1 MERTSAILVA
11 TFLVAGLATLG
22 IAVMVWQRR
31 RSTPGGTWLVL
42 LMAAVSE
49 ILVMYGLSY
58 AASYSPET
66 KIRLIDIT
74 YFGWLLAPPTLLI
87 YIARVTGRESWLHRP
102 WVWIALVAFPLAYV
116 PIIWGPSASTIFF
129 GGGRGTDTFD
139 FPASSPLY
147 WLFIAY
153 TYVLLAIAAAV
164 IIRTARTTPRLHPTQ
179 AWLLISLVIVPW
191 FFSLG
196 SFVNLRF
203 FGADP
208 TVLSL
213 LLCAVLAFSVTQFR
227 VFDLRPMTEAE
238 AQLQSDSGVV
248 VVDRHGRLSEMN
260 ATAARLLGPGVSPAM
275 GLQLEH
281 IWATQP
287 AIVAALHRADL
298 GGISVP
304 SASGGGLLEFEYAP
318 IIEANGRESGILILI
333 REHEQANRA

>member
-1 MERTSAILVA
+1 MERSSAVLVA
-11 TFLVAGLATLG
+11 TFMVAGLATLG

-31 RSTPGGTWLVL
+31 RSTPGGTSLVL

-49 ILVMYGLSY
+49 ILMMYGLSY
-58 AASYSPET
+58 AAAFSPDT

-74 YFGWLLAPPTLLI
+74 YIGWLLAPPTLLV
-87 YIARVTGRESWLHRP
+87 YIARVTGRDSWLHRP
-102 WVWIALVAFPLAYV
+102 WSWIVLVGFPLVYV
-116 PIIWGPSASTIFF
+116 PIIWGPNSATIFF
-129 GGGRGTDTFD
+129 GGGRGTDTYD

-153 TYVLLAIAAAV
+153 TYVLLAIAAAI
-164 IIRTARTTPRLHPTQ
+164 IIRTARTTPRLHPAQ
-179 AWLLISLVIVPW
+179 AWLLISLVIIPW

-196 SFVNLRF
+196 SFVNARF

-238 AQLQSDSGVV
+238 VQLQSDAGVL

-287 AIVAALHRADL
+287 AIVAALHCADL

-304 SASGGGLLEFEYAP
+304 SASSDGLLEFEYAP
-318 IIEANGRESGILILI
+318 MIEANGRESGTLILI
-333 REHEQANRA
+333 RERAEA